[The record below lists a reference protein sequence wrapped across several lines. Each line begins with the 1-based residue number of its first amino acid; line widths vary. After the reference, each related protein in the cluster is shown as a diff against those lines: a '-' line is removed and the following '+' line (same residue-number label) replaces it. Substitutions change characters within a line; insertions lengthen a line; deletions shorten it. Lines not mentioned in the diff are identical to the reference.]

1 MSWRPPSWRSVLTG
15 LLRRRLPGAGLSYR
29 AEAGAPARYR
39 FETRA
44 RGYCYLPPRR
54 PEDLEAR
61 LAALRS
67 RPRFSI
73 LTPVYNVERRFLE
86 AAVTSV
92 TAQWYPDWELIL
104 IDDAGT
110 EPQTRAGLAA
120 IADPRITVGR
130 NPENRGIAATTNAAL
145 ARAQGDYVVFLD
157 HDDALTPDCLYEL
170 ALAIDRTGADFLY
183 SDEDKIDTQ
192 GLFSGPFF
200 KPDWSPDALMSI
212 MYTCHVTC
220 LRRDLVSECGG
231 LRLGYEGAQDYDL
244 ALRASERAQRIV
256 HVPKVLYH
264 WRTLPASIAS
274 TMAAKPYAED
284 SVRRLKEDAL
294 RRRGLPGTVEPVPA
308 MPGQFRV
315 AYAPAGAPLVSIIIP
330 SRNNHALLRP
340 CIRSILDRST
350 YPNLEIVVLDNGSS
364 DGPTL
369 AYLDEIAAEPRI
381 RILQDPRPFNY
392 SALNNLGA
400 RHAKGEILLFL
411 NDDTEVITPDWLERL
426 IGYAQRDHVGAVGA
440 KLLFPDGSIQHCGVV
455 NLLDGP
461 GHAFY
466 RLGGEKTADFGRNL
480 LEYDWLAVT
489 GACLAIE
496 RRKFEAMGGFDEALP
511 VAYNDVELCFRLVD
525 AGYFNVV
532 CQAVSLTHHESVSR
546 GQDRA
551 SREKQD
557 RLERDRRRLYALH
570 PRYLAHDP
578 FHNRNLHPHSGLFQ
592 AHTV

>member
-1 MSWRPPSWRSVLTG
+1 MSWRSVLAG
-15 LLRRRLPGAGLSYR
+15 LLRRRRAGAGLSYR
-29 AEAGAPARYR
+29 AEGGAPPRYR

-61 LAALRS
+61 LASLRI

-73 LTPVYNVERRFLE
+73 LTPVYDVERRFLE
-86 AAVTSV
+86 AAVASV

-110 EPQTRAGLAA
+110 EPETRAALAA
-120 IADPRITVGR
+120 LSALADPRITVGR

-145 ARAQGDYVVFLD
+145 ARARGDYVVFLD

-183 SDEDKIDTQ
+183 SDEDKIDPE

-220 LRRDLVSECGG
+220 LRRSLIEACGG
-231 LRLGYEGAQDYDL
+231 VRLGYEGAQDYDL
-244 ALRASERAQRIV
+244 ALRVSERAQRIV

-264 WRTLPASIAS
+264 WRSLPASIAS
-274 TMAAKPYAED
+274 AMAAKPYAVD
-284 SVRRLKEDAL
+284 AVRRLKEDAL
-294 RRRGLPGTVEPVPA
+294 RRRGLPGTVEPVA
-308 MPGQFRV
+308 GMPGQFRV
-315 AYAPAGAPLVSIIIP
+315 AYAPMGEPMVSIIIP
-330 SRNNHALLRP
+330 SKNNHALLRP
-340 CIRSILDRST
+340 CLAAILARST
-350 YPNLEIVVLDNGSS
+350 YRNLEIVVLDNGSS

-381 RILQDPRPFNY
+381 RILSDPRPFNY

-400 RHAKGEILLFL
+400 RHAAGEILLFL

-440 KLLFPDGSIQHCGVV
+440 QLLFPDGSIQHCGVV

-466 RLGGEKTADFGRNL
+466 RLGGDRIADFGRNRL
-480 LEYDWLAVT
+480 DYDWIAVT
-489 GACLAIE
+489 GACLAVA
-496 RRKFEAMGGFDEALP
+496 RSKFEAVGGFDEALP
-511 VAYNDVELCFRLVD
+511 VAYNDVELCFRLVE

-532 CQAVSLTHHESVSR
+532 CQAARLTHHESVSR

-551 SREKQD
+551 SRERRE

-578 FHNRNLHPHSGLFQ
+578 FHNRNLHPNSGLFQ